1 MQLLLGHMW
10 VLSHVK
16 ICTVF
21 LFPRSVIPRQLTLRK
36 AVGITGGMKEEDA
49 DSLLRE
55 IKLEN
60 YVFHKVSEVI
70 V

>member
-1 MQLLLGHMW
+1 
-10 VLSHVK
+10 
-16 ICTVF
+16 
-21 LFPRSVIPRQLTLRK
+21 
-36 AVGITGGMKEEDA
+36 MKEEDA

-70 V
+70 VWSKFILDVFSVSARR